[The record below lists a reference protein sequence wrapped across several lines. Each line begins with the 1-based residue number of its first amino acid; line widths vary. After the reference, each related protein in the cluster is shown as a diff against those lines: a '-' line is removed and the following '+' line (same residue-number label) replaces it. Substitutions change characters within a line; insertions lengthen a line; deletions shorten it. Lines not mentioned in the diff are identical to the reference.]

1 MYVIILIIP
10 HPPPHFFPYEAIL
23 PFTTLPGT
31 KPLERMA
38 PFPQQQQ
45 LRTNG
50 CGLLVTFSIHEGML
64 EVPNLMQVIHCGVF
78 LSAVFIMR
86 QDFSVPALPG
96 SYPTCPTI
104 QC

>member
-1 MYVIILIIP
+1 MYVIILNIP

-23 PFTTLPGT
+23 SFTTLPGA

-45 LRTNG
+45 LRTND
-50 CGLLVTFSIHEGML
+50 CGLLGTFSIHEGML
-64 EVPNLMQVIHCGVF
+64 EVLNLMQVIYCGVF
-78 LSAVFIMR
+78 LSAVFIVR
-86 QDFSVPALPG
+86 QDFSDPALPG
-96 SYPTCPTI
+96 SYPSPTI